1 MALKFLERF
10 GLIENK
16 RNLFAGEVFDSEQVF
31 QALQHFFPLVTV
43 VSGLREDCQG
53 SGNAI
58 HEHDAFI
65 AINFFQ
71 VYFHDFGVAGLD

>member
-1 MALKFLERF
+1 MTLKFLKGF

-16 RNLFAGEVFDSEQVF
+16 INLFAGEVFDSEQVF

-65 AINFFQ
+65 AVNFFQ
-71 VYFHDFGVAGLD
+71 VYFHDFAVAGLH

>member
-1 MALKFLERF
+1 MTLKFLERF

-31 QALQHFFPLVTV
+31 QTLQHFFPLVTV
-43 VSGLREDCQG
+43 VSGLREDCQV
-53 SGNAI
+53 SRNAI
-58 HEHDAFI
+58 HQYDAFV

-71 VYFHDFGVAGLD
+71 VNFHDFGVASLD